1 MRVKMQYTVNLDE
14 VPKET
19 RRLFSR
25 ANEEIRDAGD
35 HMDDIF
41 VFIDSGTDYEN
52 MLDSIDQARKNLA
65 EADFRLGDAEAIL
78 SGYLQAKHAP
88 PPQDQQPSMDFGQ
101 LQEQLETLSVIK
113 DALPD
118 VEREQDEQV

>member
-1 MRVKMQYTVNLDE
+1 MRVKMQYSVDLE
-14 VPKET
+14 EIPKEA
-19 RRLFSR
+19 RRLVSR
-25 ANEEIRDAGD
+25 ANGEIHDAGD

-78 SGYLQAKHAP
+78 QGYMQAKYGRQ
-88 PPQDQQPSMDFGQ
+88 QDQNDLGPSG
-101 LQEQLETLSVIK
+101 SS
-113 DALPD
+113 
-118 VEREQDEQV
+118 

>member
-1 MRVKMQYTVNLDE
+1 MRVKLQYSVELDE

-41 VFIDSGTDYEN
+41 AITDSSTDYEN
-52 MLDSIDQARKNLA
+52 ILDSIKSARMSLA
-65 EADFRLGDAEAIL
+65 EADFRLGDSEAIL
-78 SGYLQAKHAP
+78 NGYLQAKHAP
-88 PPQDQQPSMDFGQ
+88 PLEQPDFEQ

-118 VEREQDEQV
+118 AEGEQDEQV

>member
-1 MRVKMQYTVNLDE
+1 MRVKLQYSVELDE
-14 VPKET
+14 VPEET

-25 ANEEIRDAGD
+25 ANGEIRDAGD

-41 VFIDSGTDYEN
+41 AFIESGTDYEN

-78 SGYLQAKHAP
+78 QGYMQAKYGQ
-88 PPQDQQPSMDFGQ
+88 PQEQHDFGQ
-101 LQEQLETLSVIK
+101 IQEQLEAIK
-113 DALPD
+113 STLPD
-118 VEREQDEQV
+118 AGGESDEQP

>member
-25 ANEEIRDAGD
+25 ANGEIHDAGD

-52 MLDSIDQARKNLA
+52 ILDSIKSARLRLA

-78 SGYLQAKHAP
+78 QGYMQAKYAP
-88 PPQDQQPSMDFGQ
+88 PQEQQHDFGQ
-101 LQEQLETLSVIK
+101 LQEQLEALKGAIPSV
-113 DALPD
+113 AG
-118 VEREQDEQV
+118 ESDEQP

>member
-1 MRVKMQYTVNLDE
+1 MRVKLQYSVELDE

-25 ANEEIRDAGD
+25 ANGEIRDAGD

-41 VFIDSGTDYEN
+41 AFIESGTDYEN
-52 MLDSIDQARKNLA
+52 ILDSIKSARLRLA

-78 SGYLQAKHAP
+78 QGYMQAKYAL
-88 PPQDQQPSMDFGQ
+88 PQEQHDFGQ
-101 LQEQLETLSVIK
+101 IQEQLEALKST
-113 DALPD
+113 LPD
-118 VEREQDEQV
+118 AGGESDEQP

>member
-1 MRVKMQYTVNLDE
+1 MRVKMQYTVNLEE
-14 VPKET
+14 VPEET

-25 ANEEIRDAGD
+25 ANGEIRDAGD

-41 VFIDSGTDYEN
+41 AFIDSGTDYEN
-52 MLDSIDQARKNLA
+52 ILDSIKSARLSMA

-78 SGYLQAKHAP
+78 HGYMQAKYAQ
-88 PPQDQQPSMDFGQ
+88 PQEQRDFGQ
-101 LQEQLETLSVIK
+101 IQEQLEALN

-118 VEREQDEQV
+118 VAGESDEQS

>member
-1 MRVKMQYTVNLDE
+1 MQYSVELDE

-25 ANEEIRDAGD
+25 ANGEIRDAGD

-41 VFIDSGTDYEN
+41 AIMESSTDYEN
-52 MLDSIDQARKNLA
+52 ILDSIDQARKNLA

-78 SGYLQAKHAP
+78 HGYMQAKYGRAQEQH
-88 PPQDQQPSMDFGQ
+88 DFGQ
-101 LQEQLETLSVIK
+101 IQEQLETLK
-113 DALPD
+113 GALPD
-118 VEREQDEQV
+118 VAGEQDEQP

>member
-25 ANEEIRDAGD
+25 ANGEIHDAGD

-41 VFIDSGTDYEN
+41 AFIESGTDYEN
-52 MLDSIDQARKNLA
+52 ILDSIKSARLSLA

-78 SGYLQAKHAP
+78 NGYLQAKHAP
-88 PPQDQQPSMDFGQ
+88 PQEQPDFGQ
-101 LQEQLETLSVIK
+101 LQEQLETLK

-118 VEREQDEQV
+118 VEGGQDEQV

>member
-1 MRVKMQYTVNLDE
+1 MRVKMQYSVELDE
-14 VPKET
+14 VPKEA
-19 RRLFSR
+19 RRLVSR
-25 ANEEIRDAGD
+25 ANGEIHDAGD

-78 SGYLQAKHAP
+78 HGYMQAKYAP
-88 PPQDQQPSMDFGQ
+88 PQEQHDFGQ
-101 LQEQLETLSVIK
+101 IQEQLEALKST
-113 DALPD
+113 LPD
-118 VEREQDEQV
+118 AGGESDEQS

>member
-1 MRVKMQYTVNLDE
+1 MRVKLQYSVELDE

-19 RRLFSR
+19 RRLISR
-25 ANEEIRDAGD
+25 ANGEIHDAGD

-78 SGYLQAKHAP
+78 HGYMQAKYGQQ
-88 PPQDQQPSMDFGQ
+88 QDQNDLGQ
-101 LQEQLETLSVIK
+101 IQEQLGALKGALS
-113 DALPD
+113 DAEGEP
-118 VEREQDEQV
+118 DEQS